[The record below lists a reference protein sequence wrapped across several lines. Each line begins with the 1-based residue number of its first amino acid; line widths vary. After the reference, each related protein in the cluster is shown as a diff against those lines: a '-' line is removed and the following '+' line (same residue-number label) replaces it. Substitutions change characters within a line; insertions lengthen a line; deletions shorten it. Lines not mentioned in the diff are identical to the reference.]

1 MMIKKMLF
9 GYTPILNE
17 NVNFGLLLVRLFA
30 GFSLAF
36 AHGINKIPP
45 SDGFI
50 NGISDLGFFAP
61 PFFAWMSGI
70 AEFFGGIL
78 VALGLATR
86 PAALLIGIN
95 MGVAAFLQHANDPY
109 TAKERAL
116 LFFFIALLTFI
127 TGAGKYSLD
136 KLISRK

>member
-1 MMIKKMLF
+1 MKKVIF

-36 AHGINKIPP
+36 AHGIGKLPP

-50 NGISDLGFFAP
+50 GAISELGFP
-61 PFFAWMSGI
+61 VPGFFAWMSGI
-70 AEFFGGIL
+70 AEFFGGL
-78 VALGLATR
+78 FLAMGLAAR

-95 MGVAAFLQHANDPY
+95 MGVAAFLMHADDPFSG
-109 TAKERAL
+109 KEKAL
-116 LFFFIALLTFI
+116 LFFIIALLVFI
-127 TGAGKYSLD
+127 TGAGKYSVD
-136 KLISRK
+136 KIIHRN